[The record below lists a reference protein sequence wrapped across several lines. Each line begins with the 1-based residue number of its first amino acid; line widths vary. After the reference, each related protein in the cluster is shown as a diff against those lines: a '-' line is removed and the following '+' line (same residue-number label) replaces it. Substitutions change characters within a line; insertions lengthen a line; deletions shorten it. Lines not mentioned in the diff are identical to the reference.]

1 MSSVLAPA
9 QTRMRFIF
17 NPQSGHNARNPY
29 LLEHARTFVARHG
42 LAASIVLTERPRHAT
57 ALAREAVAD
66 GCKLVVAIGGDGTLN
81 EVAAGLI
88 DTDAALGLVPCGS
101 GNGLG
106 RHLGI
111 PDPGQGAFRNLLHGH
126 IRIIDTGS
134 VNGLPFFNLMGIGFD
149 AEISAR
155 FNRLTRRGLPAYVAT
170 VLRAWWGYRPLRCSI
185 QSAGDA
191 VSTEAFLL
199 TIANSDQYG
208 NDCYIA
214 PGARVDD
221 GELDLVVLRR
231 VHLLNAG
238 LLAARL
244 FRQTLRPGPNV
255 IRLRGSRFEILRP
268 EPGPIHT
275 DGEVHHAKARLE
287 VEVRPKSL
295 RVIVPPPT

>member
-1 MSSVLAPA
+1 MSSTIAPP

-17 NPQSGHNARNPY
+17 NPRSGHNARTPY
-29 LLEHARTFVARHG
+29 LLEHARTFVAHHR
-42 LAASIVLTERPRHAT
+42 LSASVVLTEHPRHAT

-88 DTDAALGLVPCGS
+88 GTDAALGLVPCGS

-111 PDPGQGAFRNLLHGH
+111 PNPGDGAFRNLLHGH
-126 IRIIDTGS
+126 IRVIDTGT

-170 VLRAWWGYRPLRCSI
+170 TLRAWWGYRPLKCTI
-185 QSAGDA
+185 HHDEKTI
-191 VSTEAFLL
+191 STEAFLL
-199 TIANSDQYG
+199 TVANSDQYG

-221 GELDLVVLRR
+221 GQLDLVVLRG
-231 VHLLNAG
+231 VNLLNAG
-238 LLAARL
+238 PLAARL
-244 FRQTLRPGPNV
+244 FLKKIDGSRNTL
-255 IRLRGSRFEILRP
+255 RLRGTRFEIHRP
-268 EPGPIHT
+268 SRAPIHT
-275 DGEVHHAKARLE
+275 DGEVHHLEERLL
-287 VEVRPKSL
+287 VKVQPRSL
-295 RVIVPPPT
+295 RVIVPPPR